1 MFYINGTDIEDLG
14 GLMLRDYT
22 VSASPVTQDYNKP
35 RNGTSFTVFGK
46 TIGLKTI
53 TVTVNILG
61 RDRREVAARKSALDV
76 MAAAGQIEIT
86 LPDLFQYTSVLQN
99 AGGLSWILP
108 TRGECSYTFLAI
120 QHDPLISVETAGIL
134 YAEGTMPEMSCR
146 ISVTAGAAAETYTV
160 AGVTFTDIKAG
171 DKIVIDGLNSRVL
184 LNGGNAIL
192 RCDLVEF
199 PRLAPGKNTIVAPDR
214 VAVEYYPSYQ

>member
-1 MFYINGTDIEDLG
+1 MFYINGTDIEELG

-53 TVTVNILG
+53 TVTVNIRG
-61 RDRREVAARKSALDV
+61 RDHREVAARKSALDV
-76 MAAAGQIEIT
+76 MAAAGQTEIT
-86 LPDLFQYTSVLQN
+86 LPDLFQYTSVLQS
-99 AGGLSWILP
+99 AGDLSWILP
-108 TRGECSYTFLAI
+108 MRGECSYTFLGI
-120 QHDPLISVETAGIL
+120 QHDPMISVETAGIL

-146 ISVTAGAAAETYTV
+146 ISVTAGATAETYTV
-160 AGVTFTDIKAG
+160 AGVTFTDINAG

-199 PRLAPGKNTIVAPDR
+199 PRLTPGKNTIVAPDR
-214 VAVEYYPSYQ
+214 IMVEYYPTYQ